1 MVFPILVSKS
11 GDNKGKCRKNCT
23 KDDSKNRE
31 SRVRAVQRNELKGQ
45 IGRFYVQI
53 THENGAKYQKSG
65 IVGGVCR
72 EGQGVGF
79 ALLVA
84 AVKGRG

>member
-1 MVFPILVSKS
+1 MRLLSKWPSIEVIKQRTKRNRHFVSFAMVFPILVSKS
-11 GDNKGKCRKNCT
+11 RDNKGKCRKNCT

-53 THENGAKYQKSG
+53 THENGAKYQK
-65 IVGGVCR
+65 
-72 EGQGVGF
+72 
-79 ALLVA
+79 
-84 AVKGRG
+84 